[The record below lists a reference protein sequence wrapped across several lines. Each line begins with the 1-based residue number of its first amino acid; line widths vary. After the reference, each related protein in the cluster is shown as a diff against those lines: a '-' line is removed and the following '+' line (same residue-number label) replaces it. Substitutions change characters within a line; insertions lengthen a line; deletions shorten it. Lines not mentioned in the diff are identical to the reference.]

1 MKGSDI
7 MCKLGDI
14 IVVERFK
21 DTNGIEV
28 PRHSFVVI
36 NDEADYVEGLRYDFV
51 SNMMCSFH
59 NEEHKNKKLKYEEN
73 LPIKEELISGDKIN
87 NKEGYIKADQL
98 FYFDKKEINY
108 KVIAHMDSELLD
120 DLVQLI
126 LVLNEKGKLKNVI
139 TNLKD
144 NS

>member
-1 MKGSDI
+1 

-14 IVVERFK
+14 IVVDGFRDE
-21 DTNGIEV
+21 NGNSV

-36 NDEADYVEGLRYDFV
+36 NDEPDYVEGLRYDFV

-59 NEEHKNKKLKYEEN
+59 DEEHKNKKLRFEEN
-73 LPIKEELISGDKIN
+73 FPIKEELISGSKIN

-98 FYFDKKEINY
+98 FYFDKKNISY
-108 KVIAHMDSELLD
+108 KIIAHMDSELLD

-126 LVLNEKGKLKNVI
+126 LVLNEKGKLKQVV
-139 TNLKD
+139 TNL
-144 NS
+144 SGE